1 MFSNDADTVGPGTMF
16 WGNYYT
22 SKKTT
27 ALEQEDL
34 ALRRS
39 SAFITSVIWVE
50 NSRFS

>member
-1 MFSNDADTVGPGTMF
+1 MMLILLVQGPCF
-16 WGNYYT
+16 GNYYT

-39 SAFITSVIWVE
+39 SAFY
-50 NSRFS
+50 NFCHLGGKF